1 MPWEFIDEKR
11 NNGMRQKK
19 NLILIGF
26 MGSGKTTVG
35 LKLSYRL
42 RTPVEDTDKLIEQRE
57 EKTISEL
64 FAEEGEAHF
73 RKLETALLE
82 EIKDRNYTRILS
94 VGGGTVV
101 NPVNRKLLK
110 ECGTVI
116 YFRVRPETVYERVKN
131 DTARPLLQCEDPLS
145 KIKELMEARKQAY
158 EECADIIIDVDELS
172 QDEVADRIVAEIYE
186 KEEKKEPMKILV
198 INGPNLNFLGIR
210 EKNVYGNQ
218 DYQYLLDL
226 IQEKAKETGNE
237 ITVFQSNHE
246 GAIIDRIQEA
256 YFDGTQGIVIN
267 PGAYTHYSYA
277 IRDALASIT
286 VPKVEI
292 HISDIT
298 KREEFRKVS
307 VTAPVCD
314 KQIYGQGLNGY
325 LQAIDFVIETTF

>member
-1 MPWEFIDEKR
+1 
-11 NNGMRQKK
+11 MRKGK
-19 NLILIGF
+19 NIILIGF

-35 LKLSYRL
+35 LRLSYKL
-42 RTPVEDTDKLIEQRE
+42 RTPVEDTDKLIVRRE
-57 EKTISEL
+57 NKAISEI
-64 FAEEGEAHF
+64 FAEEGEAYF
-73 RKLETALLE
+73 RQLETELLR
-82 EIKDRNYTRILS
+82 EIKDRDYTRIIS
-94 VGGGTVV
+94 VGGGTPV
-101 NPVNRKLLK
+101 NPVNRQLLK
-110 ECGTVI
+110 ECGTVV
-116 YFRVRPETVYERVKN
+116 YLRVRPETVYNRVKH

-145 KIKELMEARKQAY
+145 RIRELMEARKDAY
-158 EECADIIIDVDELS
+158 EECADIVIDVDELTLD
-172 QDEVADRIVAEIYE
+172 QVASRIEAEIGN
-186 KEEKKEPMKILV
+186 KNEEKREAMKILV

-210 EKNVYGNQ
+210 EKSVYGNQ

-226 IQEKAKETGNE
+226 IQKKAEETGDE

-314 KQIYGQGLNGY
+314 KQIYGQGLDGY